1 MDILPKIE
9 RLEERIKQNEIRVE
23 KNTQNIERMDKSVG
37 KMEVQFELIMKSLD
51 EVKVDLKALAEAR
64 FDDHY
69 RKPIENWNKLKWAV
83 ITMVI
88 TTAVSAILAIISS
101 GVLQK

>member
-1 MDILPKIE
+1 MELLPRIE
-9 RLEERIKQNEIRVE
+9 RLEEKVNQNIINVE
-23 KNTQNIERMDKSVG
+23 KNTRNIERMDKSVS

-51 EVKVDLKALAEAR
+51 EVKLDLKTLTEAR

-69 RKPIENWNKLKWAV
+69 RKPIENWDKLKWAI

-88 TTAVSAILAIISS
+88 TTGVSAILAFISS
-101 GVLQK
+101 GIL